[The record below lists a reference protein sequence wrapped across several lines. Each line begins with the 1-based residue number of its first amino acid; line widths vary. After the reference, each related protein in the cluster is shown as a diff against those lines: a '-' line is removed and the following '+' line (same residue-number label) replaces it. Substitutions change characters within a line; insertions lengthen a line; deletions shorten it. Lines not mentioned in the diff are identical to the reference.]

1 MKKSIK
7 KNVVICVICGFLA
20 CVFLFI
26 SFGVTEIVKKNNMIG
41 EREFNATV
49 LKTVENEGT
58 YIITLDEYKCELLI
72 GKSSLANEKAMASL
86 KKNDKVVFRITK
98 SAEKSFLEN
107 QLMMTET
114 LFLKSNGEEIVSYE
128 LYKKEQSQ
136 AIRNVKTMGVVVS
149 AVFLSIVGLNTYFIV
164 KKKHMANK

>member
-7 KNVVICVICGFLA
+7 KNVVFCVICGFLA

-26 SFGVTEIVKKNNMIG
+26 SFGVTEIIKKDNAIG
-41 EREFNATV
+41 EREFSATV
-49 LKTVENEGT
+49 LKVVENEGT

-72 GKSSLANEKAMASL
+72 GKSDLANKKAMESL
-86 KKNDKVVFRITK
+86 KKNDMVFFRVAK
-98 SAEKSFLEN
+98 SAETPLSNN
-107 QLMMTET
+107 QLTIVEVV
-114 LFLKSNGEEIVSYE
+114 FFKANGEEIISNESYN
-128 LYKKEQSQ
+128 KGQSQ

-164 KKKHMANK
+164 KKKRMTNK